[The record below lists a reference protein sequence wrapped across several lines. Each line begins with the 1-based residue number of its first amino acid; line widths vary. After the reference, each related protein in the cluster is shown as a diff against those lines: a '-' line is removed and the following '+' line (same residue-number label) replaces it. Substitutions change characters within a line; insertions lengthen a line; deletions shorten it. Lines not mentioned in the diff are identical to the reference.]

1 MVSSL
6 VIFTSHE
13 TNSPKKGGSNGNHAP
28 VKQAGETLSPAPKKA
43 GFLFAMIRRK
53 PSLHANSEDT
63 DKARSA
69 PRVGI
74 PVRALSFPKQ
84 GFAGNGRRCGAF
96 EFPQPN
102 QPSFDLL
109 EAPES
114 PSRHAV
120 APCCDATRSAHD
132 LCHVL
137 GDPHPGFGREPRS
150 DVQKFPG
157 VRRRSLQP
165 DVVKSCF
172 RWHFH

>member
-1 MVSSL
+1 MCRL
-6 VIFTSHE
+6 VGPGVRFRRFGRQLHWDLASVLDHSRVCRR
-13 TNSPKKGGSNGNHAP
+13 SPGVLLARNQGRS
-28 VKQAGETLSPAPKKA
+28 VKASATHQPAPKKA

-74 PVRALSFPKQ
+74 PVRVLSFPKQ
-84 GFAGNGRRCGAF
+84 GFAGNVRHCGAF
-96 EFPQPN
+96 EFPRQN

-114 PSRHAV
+114 PTRHAV
-120 APCCDATRSAHD
+120 APYSYATRSTHD
-132 LCHVL
+132 LCQVL

-150 DVQKFPG
+150 DV
-157 VRRRSLQP
+157 
-165 DVVKSCF
+165 
-172 RWHFH
+172 